1 MLVVIMDTDLPLPQ
15 GYCLLLRSPH
25 RYSLRAPHTHPGWRP
40 SAWSSSILKKAG
52 QGLHPY
58 MAYGETKN
66 KMVPLSLLPYCIKGG
81 WDLLCQDV
89 FTAGDMEVTQMLLL
103 ALGHSLMGEK

>member
-1 MLVVIMDTDLPLPQ
+1 
-15 GYCLLLRSPH
+15 
-25 RYSLRAPHTHPGWRP
+25 
-40 SAWSSSILKKAG
+40 
-52 QGLHPY
+52 